1 MYGNSSQNQ
10 NMPGQNQAYG
20 QSQNYFKVDSRG
32 RGISDQE
39 YQALTSSCY
48 EVLGRKPQ
56 QLAPEIIKA
65 IKQKIGGE
73 WYVFVVPVHADN
85 YDFYLSTVS
94 GGDSLKLEDN
104 QYIFHICRIKQA
116 Y

>member
-1 MYGNSSQNQ
+1 MYGNNAQGPMQ
-10 NMPGQNQAYG
+10 GQNQGYG
-20 QSQNYFKVDSRG
+20 PALSYFKVDARG

-39 YQALTSSCY
+39 FQALTSSCY
-48 EVLGRKPQ
+48 EVLGRKPP

-73 WYVFVVPVHADN
+73 WYVFVVPLSADN
-85 YDFYLSTVS
+85 YDFYLSVVT